1 MIPSVGTWRRT
12 KGAVLAL
19 TAVAAVVTVSL
30 FVWRSTG
37 DPSGA
42 TAAPG
47 GTEPSAATSP
57 ATALPDGPIQVLG
70 VEVLQPVADAGRV
83 ALNTAVQQEWLL
95 RNTGT
100 TPITLGRT
108 SIEVLEGC

>member
-1 MIPSVGTWRRT
+1 MIPGIGTWRWAKR
-12 KGAVLAL
+12 AVLPIA
-19 TAVAAVVTVSL
+19 AVAAVVAVSL
-30 FVWRSTG
+30 FLWKSSG
-37 DPSGA
+37 DKSEV
-42 TAAPG
+42 TASPG
-47 GTEPSAATSP
+47 STEPPAVASSAKG
-57 ATALPDGPIQVLG
+57 LPDGPLQVLG